1 MKINK
6 ELIENFLESPDKE
19 LSLPMM
25 PIDDIDSILC
35 YELGFSDQGDFETNG
50 WQYDFWKSYSN
61 NSCVLDLSGSLYY
74 GRFKLN
80 KR

>member
-6 ELIENFLESPDKE
+6 ELIEKFLESPDKE

-35 YELGFSDQGDFETNG
+35 YELG
-50 WQYDFWKSYSN
+50 YIHLWKN
-61 NSCVLDLSGSLYY
+61 LSVSTTRWL
-74 GRFKLN
+74 
-80 KR
+80 